1 VVSDCVSNS
10 IRVTKTMKQSSKEAI
25 SYGEAIRTIVKQDGM
40 VGLFTR
46 GTLHI
51 HKDPS
56 RCV

>member
-1 VVSDCVSNS
+1 
-10 IRVTKTMKQSSKEAI
+10 MKQSSKEAI